1 MITTRYA
8 LKPRVNGFVC
18 NRYDDSETIGVLY
31 SVIPG
36 NRDQVMVLWPDTTSP
51 TLEWLDELVGVR
63 AREAAVRLRV
73 AS

>member
-1 MITTRYA
+1 MITNRYA
-8 LKPRVNGFVC
+8 LTPRINGFVC
-18 NRYDDSETIGVLY
+18 NKHDQSETIGVLH
-31 SVIPG
+31 SMIPG
-36 NRDQVMVLWPDTTSP
+36 NRDQVMVLWPDTSTP

>member
-1 MITTRYA
+1 MITTHYA

-18 NRYDDSETIGVLY
+18 NRYDDSETIGVFDSL
-31 SVIPG
+31 IPG
-36 NRDQVMVLWPDTTSP
+36 NRDQVMVSWPNTSSP

-63 AREAAVRLRV
+63 AREAAVRMQV